1 MGKGP
6 LVASKGGKT
15 EKQNTAGDRKSGKAV
30 KKHPKVFD
38 PIKRRLV
45 TKS

>member
-1 MGKGP
+1 MAKGRGAAP
-6 LVASKGGKT
+6 APQKT
-15 EKQNTAGDRKSGKAV
+15 TTDRKNGKAS

-45 TKS
+45 SSK

>member
-1 MGKGP
+1 MAKGKGG
-6 LVASKGGKT
+6 GGKP

-45 TKS
+45 TKSS